1 MNKVFLRITSLF
13 LVMSLLS
20 ACAGGAP
27 AGSAPAASA
36 ESTAEAAA
44 NTEAQPTEEAA
55 PSAEPEETTPEL
67 QIAVQFDPNAYQ
79 DPDNDD
85 YLNALTYITN
95 PSVRT
100 VQLTIQCQA
109 FDEGGNLI
117 SAYDQFRGK
126 YLEKYTTDLSVPAGT
141 ENLPIG
147 FTLPVGYK
155 YDLSTDKNM
164 PAVDHLEFELLEAQ
178 EVEWED
184 LRGFFT
190 LSSLEEK
197 SGHIYAYEKFD
208 QEIEDNYTTLYPNY
222 TLLGYSNGEVVSVS
236 CLNSYPH
243 GTTSVSVS
251 YAKENTDSSMMI
263 YRSVPREPVDLWELH
278 LGCVGGE

>member
-1 MNKVFLRITSLF
+1 MNKVFLRITSL
-13 LVMSLLS
+13 LLTMSLLT
-20 ACAGGAP
+20 ACASGAP
-27 AGSAPAASA
+27 AGSTPADTA
-36 ESTAEAAA
+36 ESTAETT

-55 PSAEPEETTPEL
+55 PSADPEETTSEL

-85 YLNALTYITN
+85 YLNALVYITN
-95 PSVRT
+95 PSDKT

-109 FDEGGNLI
+109 FDEGGDLI
-117 SAYDQFRGK
+117 SAYDQFKGK
-126 YLEKYTTDLSVPAGT
+126 YIEKYREDLYVPAGV

-147 FTLPVGYK
+147 FTLPMGYK
-155 YDLSTDKNM
+155 YDISTDKNM
-164 PAVDHLEFELLEAQ
+164 PAVGHLEFELLEAQ

-184 LRGFFT
+184 LRDHFT
-190 LSSLEEK
+190 LSSIEEK

-208 QEIEDNYTTLYPNY
+208 QEIADNYTNLYPNY
-222 TLLGYSNGEVVSVS
+222 TLLGYSNGAVVSVS

-251 YAKENTDSSMMI
+251 YAKENTDNSMMI
-263 YRSVPREPVDLWELH
+263 YRSVPREPVDQWELH